1 MVEQTGE
8 TTGVTDSAAAPPSI
22 SRCNGAYPIVDH
34 VIQILP
40 IDIVFTVFVI
50 LLYIFMNITMAGDN
64 RRSTAAQ
71 FFSEEEDAGTEQMST
86 YNRVVDLLN
95 QASFMQKNNMKTEN
109 LRQVQEL
116 ILYKEPNLLDN
127 FLEEMLAFQSDRS
140 VEVRKF
146 VISFIEDACKK
157 EPDLLQKILPNL
169 GALFQDENVNV
180 QKRVILAM
188 AGLHRLALQ
197 WLSQSKT
204 ITEEMQQT
212 WKQIL
217 QLKTFIIEMME
228 SLNDGIRTHV
238 VKFIENVVLTLTKKS
253 PESDIPKKLENEMTL
268 DKVPENHKLLDVN
281 KLEEE
286 GNELFVSLL
295 KFQASPHISSINL
308 MTVMGSLTA
317 IAKQRPVYFDQVVQ
331 AFESLHVNLPPT
343 LAKSQVSSVR
353 KNLKMQM
360 LALLKHPYSP
370 RFMSQITTLLTDLG
384 AMQSE
389 VMKCMPKTE
398 DIKKRKAED
407 GPSTSSSKKSKVEIK
422 PDPDVEEEEI
432 GAPPSKE
439 KLPSTA
445 QKQTAIDI
453 TAEDLVGRLN
463 PHNVADLV
471 LISMVMLPDT
481 LPAHF
486 QATYTPIA
494 AAGTPGQIKH
504 LARLLATQLTMAGMG
519 KGISDVQRMN
529 VESEETPAT
538 TEEEKVTTKLQ
549 IQTVVGGTIQV
560 GADEPKKPDTALIT
574 TQPLMGTRK
583 GSKQFKLSSVTKPM
597 NRDLL
602 DQMTVRAVRRILMAE
617 KSALIGN
624 ALPERTKILASL
636 VAQFG
641 GELKNLLQEYIFEDL
656 RNRADIAFSWLY
668 QEYVVCHGFNR
679 SNMGEHKTVL
689 ASYDE
694 CLTRLLNGLLE
705 RSDHRDGL
713 FTRLFL
719 EAPVITDNAIQ
730 ILRKFCQDENRVHIG
745 METLQ
750 EMILARPHHRPKYLI
765 LLLDFASHDK
775 VEVRNHAIHVIK
787 KLYERDDIHKLI
799 EAHALTYLRYLL
811 SPKPPPELFSA
822 TKLKSDPP
830 ETWVEDC
837 IKLCLYLYLGLLPS
851 NHKLIH
857 ELATV
862 YTATSADIKRTI
874 LRVLENPVRGMGMD
888 SPELL
893 LLVENCPKG
902 AETLVTRVIHILT
915 DKSVPSPELVE
926 RVRDLYHKRVP
937 DVRFLIPVL
946 TGLRKKEVLAA
957 LPKLIRLNPIVV
969 KEVFNRLLGHAN
981 ADASYTSPLTP
992 AELLIAL
999 HNIDPTKCDMKTII
1013 KATNLCFSE
1022 KNVYTQEVLAVV
1034 MQQLMELNP
1043 LPTLLMRTVLQS
1055 LSMYPRLIGFVMN
1068 ILQRL
1073 ITKQVWKQKRVWEG
1087 FIRCC
1092 QRTKTQSFQVLL
1104 QLPAPQLR
1112 NVFEI
1117 SPDLREPLFHHVQS
1131 FTPHQRAHIPKVIM
1145 NVLEKD
1151 PLEQVKAAEKLEK
1164 EKRENSVVIKV
1175 PTVEGTDTAIPN
1187 QPTESTAPE
1196 SQPKATEDKP
1206 NDDESQNLPL
1216 PSAVVPVP
1224 LLTQPSSLPS
1234 QQFPKTQTASEVP
1247 QEIETLSTPAV
1258 VHEKEVEDDDKDQT
1272 AQPGANDNTV
1282 PPSHCSNSP
1291 SPYPTL
1297 LTLTEGS
1304 TD

>member
-1 MVEQTGE
+1 
-8 TTGVTDSAAAPPSI
+8 
-22 SRCNGAYPIVDH
+22 
-34 VIQILP
+34 
-40 IDIVFTVFVI
+40 
-50 LLYIFMNITMAGDN
+50 MAGDS

-71 FFSEEEDAGTEQMST
+71 FFSDDEDNGTEQMST
-86 YNRVVDLLN
+86 YNRVVELLN
-95 QASFMQKNNMKTEN
+95 QASFMQKNNSKTVN

-116 ILYKEPNLLDN
+116 IMYKEPNLLDN
-127 FLEEMLAFQSDRS
+127 FLEEMLAFQSDRC

-157 EPDLLQKILPNL
+157 EPDLLMKILPNL
-169 GALFQDENVNV
+169 SILFQDENVNV
-180 QKRVILAM
+180 QKKVILTM
-188 AGLHRLALQ
+188 AGLYRIALQ

-204 ITEEMQQT
+204 ITDEMQQT
-212 WKQIL
+212 WEQIL
-217 QLKTFIIEMME
+217 QLKKYIIDLLE
-228 SLNDGIRTHV
+228 SPNDGIRTHV
-238 VKFIENVVLTLTKKS
+238 VKFIENIVLTLTKKS
-253 PESDIPKKLENEMTL
+253 SECSIPKKLENEMNI
-268 DKVPENHKLLDVN
+268 DKVPENHKLLDIT

-286 GNELFVSLL
+286 GNSLFESLL
-295 KFQASPHISSINL
+295 KFQSSPQISSINL
-308 MTVMGSLTA
+308 MTVMGSLTT

-331 AFESLHVNLPPT
+331 EFESLHVNLPPT

-353 KNLKMQM
+353 KHLKMQM

-370 RFMSQITTLLTDLG
+370 KFMSEITTLLTDLG

-407 GPSTSSSKKSKVEIK
+407 VPSTSSAKKSKVEVK
-422 PDPDVEEEEI
+422 PDIDVDEDES
-432 GAPPSKE
+432 ATTSNKE
-439 KLPSTA
+439 KLTSPS

-494 AAGTPGQIKH
+494 GAGTPGQIKH

-519 KGISDVQRMN
+519 KGVTDVKRMN
-529 VESEETPAT
+529 AESEDTPTT
-538 TEEEKVTTKLQ
+538 TEEEKAAPKLQ
-549 IQTVVGGTIQV
+549 IQTVVGGTTATQA
-560 GADEPKKPDTALIT
+560 GPEEPKKPDIALI

-583 GSKQFKLSSVTKPM
+583 TLKQFKLSNVTKPM

-602 DQMTVRAVRRILMAE
+602 DQMTVGAVKRILNAE

-679 SNMGEHKTVL
+679 SDLGEHKTIL

-730 ILRKFCQDENRVHIG
+730 ILRKFCQDESRVHIG

-750 EMILARPHHRPKYLI
+750 EMILARPHHRPKYLT

-775 VEVRNHAIHVIK
+775 VEVRNHAIRVIK

-811 SPKPPPELFSA
+811 CPKPPPELFSSA
-822 TKLKSDPP
+822 KLKTEPP
-830 ETWVEDC
+830 ETWVEDH
-837 IKLCLYLYLGLLPS
+837 IKLCLYLYLGLLTS

-874 LRVLENPVRGMGMD
+874 VRVLENPVRGMGME

-915 DKSVPSPELVE
+915 DKNVPSPELVD

-957 LPKLIRLNPIVV
+957 LPKLIRLNPVVV
-969 KEVFNRLLGHAN
+969 KKVFNRLLGHAN
-981 ADASYTSPLTP
+981 ADAGYTSPLTP
-992 AELLIAL
+992 AELLVAL
-999 HNIDPTKCDMKTII
+999 HNIDPAKCDMKTII

-1022 KNVYTQEVLAVV
+1022 KNIYTQEVLAVV

-1043 LPTLLMRTVLQS
+1043 LPTLLMRTVLLS
-1055 LSMYPRLIGFVMN
+1055 LTMCPDLIGHVMN
-1068 ILQRL
+1068 ILQKL
-1073 ITKQVWKQKRVWEG
+1073 INKQVWKQKRVWEG
-1087 FIRCC
+1087 FIKCC
-1092 QRTKTQSFQVLL
+1092 QRTKTQSFQMLL

-1112 NVFEI
+1112 NAFEI
-1117 SPDLREPLFHHVQS
+1117 SPDLREPLLHHVQS
-1131 FTPHQRAHIPKVIM
+1131 FTPHQRAHIHKAIM

-1164 EKRENSVVIKV
+1164 EKRENSSVIKA
-1175 PTVEGTDTAIPN
+1175 PAGENAEAALPN
-1187 QPTESTAPE
+1187 QPSDSTTSGNQASVTEEKLNTDA
-1196 SQPKATEDKP
+1196 SQ
-1206 NDDESQNLPL
+1206 SL
-1216 PSAVVPVP
+1216 PSVVPVP
-1224 LLTQPSSLPS
+1224 LMSQVTSLTS
-1234 QQFPKTQTASEVP
+1234 QQFTKTQSTSE
-1247 QEIETLSTPAV
+1247 EIEPLLKTVPVTEMIV
-1258 VHEKEVEDDDKDQT
+1258 D
-1272 AQPGANDNTV
+1272 DNTKDTIAQSNTKKNSV
-1282 PPSHCSNSP
+1282 SSSQQHNSP
-1291 SPYPTL
+1291 SQHSTL

-1304 TD
+1304 TE

>member
-1 MVEQTGE
+1 
-8 TTGVTDSAAAPPSI
+8 
-22 SRCNGAYPIVDH
+22 
-34 VIQILP
+34 
-40 IDIVFTVFVI
+40 
-50 LLYIFMNITMAGDN
+50 MAGDN

-71 FFSEEEDAGTEQMST
+71 FFMDEEEVSAEQVST
-86 YNRVVDLLN
+86 YDRVVELLN
-95 QASFMQKNNMKTEN
+95 QASLLQRDSMKATY

-116 ILYKEPNLLDN
+116 ILFKEPNLLDN
-127 FLEEMLAFQSDRS
+127 FLEEMIAFQSDRS

-146 VISFIEDACKK
+146 MISFIEEACKK
-157 EPDLLQKILPNL
+157 DPDLLLKIMPNL
-169 GALFQDENVNV
+169 TALFQDENVNV
-180 QKRVILAM
+180 RKKVILVM
-188 AGLHRLALQ
+188 AGLYRLSVQ
-197 WLSQSKT
+197 WLSQTKAPT
-204 ITEEMQQT
+204 AEMQHA
-212 WKQIL
+212 WEQIL
-217 QLKTFIIEMME
+217 NLKSLIIDLVDSE
-228 SLNDGIRTHV
+228 NDGIRTHV
-238 VKFIENVVLTLTKKS
+238 VKFLESVVLTLTRKS
-253 PESDIPKKLENEMTL
+253 PESEVPKKQENDMNIE
-268 DKVPENHKLLDVN
+268 KIPENHKFLKVK

-286 GNELFVSLL
+286 GSKLFDTLL
-295 KFQASPHISSINL
+295 KFQASPHVSSINL
-308 MTVMGSLTA
+308 MTVMGSLTT

-360 LALLKHPYSP
+360 LALLKHPCSP
-370 RFMSQITTLLTDLG
+370 DFMPQITTLLTDLG

-389 VMKCMPKTE
+389 VMKCMPKAE
-398 DIKKRKAED
+398 DIRRRKAEEP
-407 GPSTSSSKKSKVEIK
+407 PSTSSSSKKAKVEI
-422 PDPDVEEEEI
+422 DVDVEDDDI
-432 GAPPSKE
+432 GTTPWSNKE
-439 KLPSTA
+439 KQPNLT

-453 TAEDLVGRLN
+453 TAEDLVNRLN
-463 PHNVADLV
+463 AHNVADLV
-471 LISMVMLPDT
+471 LIGMVMLPDS

-519 KGISDVQRMN
+519 KGINEVQRMAGEN
-529 VESEETPAT
+529 EEEQIST
-538 TEEEKVTTKLQ
+538 TEDGVASKQ
-549 IQTVVGGTIQV
+549 HIQTLVGGMTSTSE
-560 GADEPKKPDTALIT
+560 DLSKKPESTLLG
-574 TQPLMGTRK
+574 QPFMGTRK
-583 GSKQFKLSSVTKPM
+583 GMKQFKLASVTKNM
-597 NRDLL
+597 DRDLL
-602 DQMTVRAVRRILMAE
+602 DQMTVSSVKRILNAE

-624 ALPERTKILASL
+624 ALSERTKILASL

-679 SNMGEHKTVL
+679 SHVGEHKIVL

-719 EAPVITDNAIQ
+719 EAPVITDSAVQ
-730 ILRKFCQDENRVHIG
+730 ILRKFCQDENRVHVG
-745 METLQ
+745 MGTLQ
-750 EMILARPHHRPKYLI
+750 EMILARPHHRPKYL
-765 LLLDFASHDK
+765 LLLLEFASHDK
-775 VEVRNHAIHVIK
+775 LEVRNHAIRVIK
-787 KLYERDDIHKLI
+787 KLYERDDLRKSI
-799 EAHALTYLRYLL
+799 EGHALTYLKYLL
-811 SPKPPPELFSA
+811 APKPPIELFSG
-822 TKLKSDPP
+822 TRLKTEPP
-830 ETWVEDC
+830 EVWVEDC
-837 IKLCLYLYLGLLPS
+837 IKLCLYLCLGLLPS

-874 LRVLENPVRGMGMD
+874 LRVLEGPVRGMGME

-915 DKSVPSPELVE
+915 DKTAPSPELVE

-946 TGLRKKEVLAA
+946 TGLQKKEVLAA
-957 LPKLIRLNPIVV
+957 LPKLIKLNPIVV
-969 KEVFNRLLGHAN
+969 KEVFNGLLGGHAN
-981 ADASYTSPLTP
+981 SDASYTLPLTP

-1034 MQQLMELNP
+1034 MQQLMEQNP

-1055 LSMYPRLIGFVMN
+1055 LSMYPKLIGFVMN

-1073 ITKQVWKQKRVWEG
+1073 ITNQVWKQKRVWEG

-1117 SPDLREPLFHHVQS
+1117 SPDLREPLLHHVQQ
-1131 FTPHQRAHIPKVIM
+1131 FTPHQRAHIPKAIM

-1151 PLEQVKAAEKLEK
+1151 PVEPAVTAEKDKK
-1164 EKRENSVVIKV
+1164 EPAAPSVAKPPVAAATDEESVTTQVLTNVPSPELCLKV
-1175 PTVEGTDTAIPN
+1175 TTR
-1187 QPTESTAPE
+1187 SF
-1196 SQPKATEDKP
+1196 
-1206 NDDESQNLPL
+1206 DDGRDSGDEEPINLPL
-1216 PSAVVPVP
+1216 KSAVVAVPIATEITTDEPIHNIHRSARPLQAQASSHMPMDDDSSQHAAEEEQVDENDATPTHDSDTPSPTPVP
-1224 LLTQPSSLPS
+1224 TLT
-1234 QQFPKTQTASEVP
+1234 
-1247 QEIETLSTPAV
+1247 
-1258 VHEKEVEDDDKDQT
+1258 
-1272 AQPGANDNTV
+1272 
-1282 PPSHCSNSP
+1282 
-1291 SPYPTL
+1291 
-1297 LTLTEGS
+1297 TLTES
-1304 TD
+1304 LPDN